1 MRILR
6 PIRKIRPSHW
16 VLVSTLIIAATAYA
30 AVSPARDAAW
40 LKHLATSGDTGA
52 QLELGL
58 AYRDGRY
65 GLRPDPVASM
75 RWLKAAAEENDAYAA
90 DALANAYAATN
101 PAQALHWWRL
111 AARGGNPDAQAHLGE
126 ALLARG
132 EDREGLE
139 WLRAAADRG
148 NALARRDLQRLY
160 HERGLPEEDLHRGD
174 NALSAVAERSNDD
187 SLKALL
193 ALWHTVEHGS
203 LASQTGA
210 ALTGRAQ
217 AGDPVAQYQLAMRY
231 RDGAWGVTRDRHKE
245 LMWLKRSAQAGNR
258 LAVQALNEIEH
269 SK

>member
-1 MRILR
+1 VRILR
-6 PIRKIRPSHW
+6 PIRQTRPRHW

-30 AVSPARDAAW
+30 AVSPARSAAW
-40 LKHLATSGDTGA
+40 LQHLAASGDTGA

-65 GLRPDPVASM
+65 GLKPDPRASM
-75 RWLKAAAEENDAYAA
+75 HWLKAAAEEDDAYAA
-90 DALANAYAATN
+90 DALANACAATN

-148 NALARRDLQRLY
+148 DALAHRELLRLY
-160 HERGLPEEDLHRGD
+160 HERGLPEEDLHRGE

-193 ALWHTVEHGS
+193 ALWNTVEQGS
-203 LASQTGA
+203 LAGQTGA

-231 RDGAWGVTRDRHKE
+231 RDGAWGVTRDAQKE

-258 LAVQALNEIEH
+258 LAVQALSELEN